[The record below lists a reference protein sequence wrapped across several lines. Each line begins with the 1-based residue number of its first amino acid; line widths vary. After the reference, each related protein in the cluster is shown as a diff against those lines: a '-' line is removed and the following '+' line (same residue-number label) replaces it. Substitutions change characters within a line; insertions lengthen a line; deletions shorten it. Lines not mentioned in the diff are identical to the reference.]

1 MSSQTLRD
9 FRKEMLI
16 LQAEQYR
23 LALGQNLAGL
33 MPIAP
38 QDSKDHM
45 VWIETLAGIL
55 GAVLPARWGRWLN
68 VGLSAWRIGKQVL
81 MKSP

>member
-1 MSSQTLRD
+1 MSRRTVRD
-9 FRKEMLI
+9 FRKEMLL

-23 LALGQNLAGL
+23 LALRQDLASL
-33 MPIAP
+33 AP
-38 QDSKDHM
+38 MAPEGKDHL

-68 VGLSAWRIGKQVL
+68 VALSAWRIGRQAL
-81 MKSP
+81 MKNS